1 MAWVSDD
8 ELVEEFTKYGQKPGP
23 IVDSTRGLYRR
34 KLAQLR
40 ADETKSREYGQKP
53 GPIVDSTRGLYRR
66 KLVQLRADETK
77 KERKRRQVSLRSQ
90 HPL

>member
-1 MAWVSDD
+1 MAWVSDE

-40 ADETKSREYGQKP
+40 RKLADETKRE
-53 GPIVDSTRGLYRR
+53 
-66 KLVQLRADETK
+66 E
-77 KERKRRQVSLRSQ
+77 E
-90 HPL
+90 